1 MFEPQSNKKIYLGFH
16 FARHSCNNFSLC
28 FVQVMKHMVLDYAE
42 NKELEKK
49 CWKKD
54 RVDLLGRELEFA
66 LEEPSLDWYVL
77 VC

>member
-1 MFEPQSNKKIYLGFH
+1 
-16 FARHSCNNFSLC
+16 
-28 FVQVMKHMVLDYAE
+28 MVLDYAE